1 MERTQTA
8 PRPRSVP
15 PRLAHARRTSGS
27 PMHTTAARLLG
38 QSQERER
45 GRGES
50 LAPFCRPFIIL
61 AETSEQQRA
70 GTAQTEQGGTT
81 LSAADPTWTRQS
93 RKTDGGHRRR
103 SFQRGRRSCSKIL
116 PHGLEQSRSQTEP
129 PLLLLPPPLP
139 PFLPPSLFLAALL
152 PSFLR
157 RSPGTAARVA
167 PLRRLELRRALARS
181 DQDGRRRRFAA

>member
-45 GRGES
+45 GGEPCSILPAFHHSRGD
-50 LAPFCRPFIIL
+50 L
-61 AETSEQQRA
+61 RA
-70 GTAQTEQGGTT
+70 AKSRNRADRARRNDTVGSRSH
-81 LSAADPTWTRQS
+81 LDSAVKKD
-93 RKTDGGHRRR
+93 RRR
-103 SFQRGRRSCSKIL
+103 TSSPLL
-116 PHGLEQSRSQTEP
+116 PERP
-129 PLLLLPPPLP
+129 PLVLQDPPTRPRAIAIADRAAPPPPPPPLP